1 MSIESAM
8 RDIELLTDS
17 ERAALLQG
25 LRFKRLAHAAQMGPL
40 YGEAFA
46 SALRTL
52 GMDSDADKVE
62 EMVKSIHKLTL
73 EVA

>member
-8 RDIELLTDS
+8 SDIELLTDS

-25 LRFKRLAHAAQMGPL
+25 LRFKRLVQAADMGPL

>member
-1 MSIESAM
+1 
-8 RDIELLTDS
+8 
-17 ERAALLQG
+17 
-25 LRFKRLAHAAQMGPL
+25 L

-46 SALRTL
+46 AALRTL

-62 EMVKSIHKLTL
+62 EMVKSIHQLTL

>member
-8 RDIELLTDS
+8 SDIELLTDS

-25 LRFKRLAHAAQMGPL
+25 LRFKRLVQAADMGPL
-40 YGEAFA
+40 YGDSFA
-46 SALRTL
+46 AALRTL